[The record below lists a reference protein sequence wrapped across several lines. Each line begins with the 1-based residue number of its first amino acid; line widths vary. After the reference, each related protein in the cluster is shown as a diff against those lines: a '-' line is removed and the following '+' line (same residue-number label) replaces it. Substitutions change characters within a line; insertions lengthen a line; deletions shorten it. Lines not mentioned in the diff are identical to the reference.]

1 MRRKTTPNLILT
13 DEERKLLKTISTS
26 RKEKHSK
33 VERAKYILDYSN
45 GESVYSIAK
54 KYGENHQKIEK
65 VIKKAIQYGAIT
77 SLSDLPG
84 KGKRKTIT
92 EDARLWFLNIACTSP
107 KELSLPFETWSM
119 SSLAKYVR
127 EHCEEEGFSVLS
139 NIQKGTVYKLLS
151 KSNIKPHKV
160 KYYLK
165 KTDLEFKEKMYNVL
179 HIYKEIELAK
189 ENGNNNI
196 IVISYDEK
204 PGVQAIGN
212 VHPDLQ
218 PKIDNVKISNN
229 IIITNNTN
237 SNKNNKTKEST
248 ILRDSH
254 YKRYGTVS
262 VLSGIDLLTG
272 EIRTIV
278 RDTHSSSDFIEF
290 LKYLNDTYPK
300 DSVIKVILDNHSV
313 HTSKET
319 KKYLEENT
327 GRFEFI
333 FTPKH
338 GSWLNIIEVF
348 FSKLQRCLLKN
359 IRVSSKE
366 ELKERIL
373 SYIDMLN
380 KEPVI
385 FRWSWGLNEVS
396 I

>member
-1 MRRKTTPNLILT
+1 MRRKTTPSLILI
-13 DEERKLLKTISTS
+13 DEERKLLKTISSS

-33 VERAKYILDYSN
+33 VERAKYILDYEN

-77 SLSDLPG
+77 ALSDLPG
-84 KGKRKTIT
+84 KGKRKIIT
-92 EDARLWFLNIACTSP
+92 EEARLWFLNIACTSP
-107 KELSLPFETWSM
+107 KELGLPFETWTM

-127 EHCEEEGFSVLS
+127 EHCEKEDFSVLS
-139 NIQKGTVYKLLS
+139 KIQKGTVCKLLS

-165 KTDLEFKEKMYNVL
+165 KTDSEFKEKMYNVL
-179 HIYKEIELAK
+179 HVYKEIELAK
-189 ENGNNNI
+189 ENGDNNI
-196 IVISYDEK
+196 IVVSYDEK

-218 PKIDNVKISNN
+218 PKINN
-229 IIITNNTN
+229 INNIN
-237 SNKNNKTKEST
+237 INNKTKEST

-278 RDTHSSSDFIEF
+278 KDTHKSEDFIEF
-290 LKYLNDTYPK
+290 LKYLNNSYPK
-300 DSVIKVILDNHSV
+300 DSVIKIILDNHSV
-313 HTSKET
+313 HTSRET

-385 FRWSWGLNEVS
+385 FRWSWGLNEYNM
-396 I
+396 

>member
-1 MRRKTTPNLILT
+1 MRRKTTPNILLT
-13 DEERKLLKTISTS
+13 GEEKKRLKTISTS
-26 RKEKHSK
+26 RKEKHAT
-33 VERAKYILDYSN
+33 VERAKYILDYSE

-65 VIKKAIQYGAIT
+65 VIKKAIQYGAMT

-92 EDARLWFLNIACTSP
+92 EEARLWFLNIACINP
-107 KELSLPFETWSM
+107 KELGLLFDTWSM

-127 EHCEEEGFSVLS
+127 DHCEEEGFSALS
-139 NIQKGTVYKLLS
+139 KIQKGTVCKLLA

-160 KYYLK
+160 RYYLK
-165 KTDLEFKEKMYNVL
+165 KTDPEFKEKMYHVL
-179 HIYKEIELAK
+179 HVYKEVELAK
-189 ENGNNNI
+189 ESGNHNI
-196 IVISYDEK
+196 IVVSYDEK

-218 PKIDNVKISNN
+218 PKINHEDRNPLVTVN
-229 IIITNNTN
+229 NNTN
-237 SNKNNKTKEST
+237 KKKITNEST
-248 ILRDSH
+248 LQRDSH

-272 EIRTIV
+272 EIHTIV
-278 RDTHSSSDFIEF
+278 RDTHKSEDFIDF
-290 LKYLNDTYPK
+290 LKHLHDTYPK

-313 HTSKET
+313 HTSQET
-319 KKYLEENT
+319 RKYLEDHT

-338 GSWLNIIEVF
+338 GSWLNIVEVF

-373 SYIDMLN
+373 NYIDILN

-385 FRWSWGLNEVS
+385 FRWSWGLNEVT

>member
-13 DEERKLLKTISTS
+13 DEERKLIKIISSS

-45 GESVYSIAK
+45 SESVYSIAK

-77 SLSDLPG
+77 ALSDLPG
-84 KGKRKTIT
+84 KGKRKIIT
-92 EDARLWFLNIACTSP
+92 EKARLWFLNIACTSP
-107 KELSLPFETWSM
+107 KELGLPFETWTM

-127 EHCEEEGFSVLS
+127 EHCEKEGFSVLS
-139 NIQKGTVYKLLS
+139 KIQKGTVYKLLS

-165 KTDLEFKEKMYNVL
+165 KTDSEFKEKMYNVL
-179 HIYKEIELAK
+179 HVYKEIELAR
-189 ENGNNNI
+189 ENGDNNI
-196 IVISYDEK
+196 IVVSYDEK

-212 VHPDLQ
+212 IHPDLQ
-218 PKIDNVKISNN
+218 PKINNVNINN
-229 IIITNNTN
+229 N
-237 SNKNNKTKEST
+237 SKNNKAKEST
-248 ILRDSH
+248 VLRDSH

-278 RDTHSSSDFIEF
+278 RDTHKSEDFIEF

-313 HTSKET
+313 HTSRET
-319 KKYLEENT
+319 RKYLEDHT

-373 SYIDMLN
+373 SYIDILN

-385 FRWSWGLNEVS
+385 FRWSWGLNEYNM
-396 I
+396 